1 MKVRR
6 HTAVLLITSGLFAAG
21 VLAPADA
28 KPGNGNANGH
38 DKGHCRAFHARGEG
52 VDDGTGTTTATIYR
66 GNREIGTTVGTF
78 TLTGLDADGVASFT
92 GTIVFTNDKGT
103 LDAPVEGTVDTV
115 SGEFV
120 SVSDSVTG
128 TGGYANVT
136 GRLRFAG
143 VEDLGG
149 LTFTE
154 SVHGKLCVPKKK
166 TH

>member
-6 HTAVLLITSGLFAAG
+6 HTAVLLIASGLFAAS
-21 VLAPADA
+21 VLAPAEA

-52 VDDGTGTTTATIYR
+52 VDAGTGTTTATIYR

-78 TLTGLDADGVASFT
+78 TLGAPDADGVAPFT

-103 LDAPVEGTVDTV
+103 LDAPVEGTIDTV
-115 SGEFV
+115 SGEFD
-120 SVSDSVTG
+120 SVSNSVTG
-128 TGGYANVT
+128 TGDYANVT
-136 GRLRFAG
+136 GRLRFFG
-143 VEDLGG
+143 VEDLSG

-154 SVHGKLCVPKKK
+154 TVHGKLCVPKKK